1 MELAIN
7 VNIFLK
13 ENMTNGEQ
21 GIREWGVGWKEGGG
35 QQAFQPFRKAAA

>member
-35 QQAFQPFRKAAA
+35 AAGFSAF